1 MADKVLVTGASGFIA
16 THCIIQL
23 LEKGYDVCGTLRTM
37 SRADSI
43 REIIGRHTSR
53 ADELEFAK
61 ADLTKDDGWA
71 EAAKGCKYILHVAS
85 PFPLDNPKDE
95 NELIIPAREGALRAL
110 RAAQSAG
117 VQRVVLTSSIA
128 AIAYGHDK
136 ELGRP
141 FTEEDWSNPES
152 KSNTAYTR
160 SKTLAERAAWA
171 FMESEKPGFE
181 LAVINP
187 GAVLGPVLEKDI
199 GTSAE
204 LALQLMQG
212 TLPGLPRLGFTV
224 VDVRDVAALHIL
236 AMESPKAAGQR
247 FACANGF
254 LWLEDMANIL
264 REAFPEKSK
273 KVPTRKMP
281 NWLVRLAIRFG
292 AAPAA
297 LGTEL
302 GRNRDT
308 SSDKAKSVLGWK
320 PRSAEDAIKATTQ
333 SLIDLG
339 LI

>member
-23 LEKGYDVCGTLRTM
+23 LEKGYHVRGTLRSM
-37 SRADSI
+37 SRAESI
-43 REIIGRHTSR
+43 REIIAKHTAR
-53 ADELEFAK
+53 AAELEFAE
-61 ADLTKDDGWA
+61 ADLLKDDGWA
-71 EAAKGCKYILHVAS
+71 EAAIGCKYMLHVAS

-95 NELIIPAREGALRAL
+95 MELIRPAREGALRAL
-110 RAAQSAG
+110 RAAQAAG
-117 VQRVVLTSSIA
+117 VKRVVLTSSVA
-128 AIAYGHDK
+128 AIAYGHEKDMN
-136 ELGRP
+136 RP

-160 SKTLAERAAWA
+160 SKTLAERAAWE
-171 FMESEKPGFE
+171 FMETEKPDFE
-181 LAVINP
+181 LTVINP
-187 GAVLGPVLEKDI
+187 GAVLGPVLEQDI

-212 TLPGLPRLGFTV
+212 ALPGLPRLGFPV
-224 VDVRDVAALHIL
+224 VDVRDVASLHIL

-254 LWLEDMANIL
+254 LWLEEMADIL
-264 REAFPEKSK
+264 REAFPDNAK
-273 KVPTRKMP
+273 KIPKNKMP
-281 NWLVRLAIRFG
+281 NWLVRLAVRFG

-297 LGTEL
+297 LATEL
-302 GRNRDT
+302 GRNRET
-308 SSDKAKSVLGWK
+308 SSDKAKQILGWK
-320 PRSAEDAIKATTQ
+320 PRSAEDALKATTQ